1 LRLSFTPSPRPLF
14 IASLVKPT
22 SAYPLSAREP
32 AERATLQQ
40 FAKHNLNLL
49 LIANPAAAALLVAC
63 LNDKAPEAI
72 LMPWF
77 AVFLGL
83 TMMRLSVAKLL
94 LKNLDDTDKRER
106 LMQIP
111 PALAF
116 LEGLCWGVTPF
127 LFNLPANDPVRTA
140 QIALVFG
147 VSALAVHTLCLQ
159 RAAMACFM
167 VAALAPMALWNLLPW
182 AGGGANL
189 PLGFSALAVLGLC
202 LAYGHAAGKLGREG
216 IYASSLNSL
225 LSTRLKHKEGELRI
239 VQRKKDQV
247 ATRDPLT
254 QCYNRRAMLEYLGR
268 EMSRQDRQGPTL
280 GVLLIDVDYLSRF
293 NDQYGYLTGDA
304 MLRALTLRVH
314 SQLRGSDFLARYG
327 AEEFICIVQA
337 DDEGELML
345 AAERVRSA
353 VEQRPM
359 LERPAPIT
367 ITVSVGATLRR
378 TNESPQQLF
387 NRANDALLAAKGAG
401 RNRVELRSLEAH
413 SGPSLDIELSQFP
426 PEHAETE
433 IGSRL

>member
-1 LRLSFTPSPRPLF
+1 
-14 IASLVKPT
+14 VKPT

-32 AERATLQQ
+32 AERAAVQQ
-40 FAKHNLNLL
+40 FARHNVNLL
-49 LIANPAAAALLVAC
+49 LVAGPVAAVVLVTC
-63 LNDKAPEAI
+63 LKELVPEAY
-72 LMPWF
+72 LMPWL

-83 TMMRLSVAKLL
+83 TMMRVSVAKLV
-94 LKNLDDTDKRER
+94 LKNLDDTGKRDR

-111 PALAF
+111 PVLAL
-116 LEGLCWGVTPF
+116 LEGVCWGITPF
-127 LFNLPANDPVRTA
+127 LFKLPANNPASVVC
-140 QIALVFG
+140 IALVFA
-147 VSALAVHTLCLQ
+147 VSALAVHTLCLH
-159 RAAMACFM
+159 RASMWCFM
-167 VAALAPMALWNLLPW
+167 IAALAPLGLWNMLP
-182 AGGGANL
+182 AGGANL
-189 PLGFSALAVLGLC
+189 PLGLSALAVLGLC
-202 LAYGHAAGKLGREG
+202 LSYGHAAGKLGRES
-216 IYASSLNSL
+216 IYASSLSSL

-293 NDQYGYLTGDA
+293 NDQYGFLTGDA

-337 DDEGELML
+337 DDEHQLAL
-345 AAERVRSA
+345 AAA

-359 LERPAPIT
+359 LERPAPLT

-387 NRANDALLAAKGAG
+387 NRANEALLAAKAAG
-401 RNRVELRSLEAH
+401 RNRVELRSLETH

-433 IGSRL
+433 IGSRSRL